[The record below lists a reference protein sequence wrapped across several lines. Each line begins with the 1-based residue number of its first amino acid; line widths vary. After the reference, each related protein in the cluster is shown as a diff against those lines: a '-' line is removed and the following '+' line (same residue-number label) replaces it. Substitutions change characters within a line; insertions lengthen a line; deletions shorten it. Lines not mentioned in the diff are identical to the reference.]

1 VRLGATIVAGA
12 LLAGPAQADSQ
23 AGLRWERNYDVAKK
37 KAKETK
43 KPLLVDFWAE
53 WCTWC
58 HRLDRTTYVDPQ
70 VVKLA
75 EDFIAVKVNT
85 EGTPREAAIALQY
98 DVTSLPTIAFLSPAG
113 HPILRLRGYLGP
125 GQFPESMVEARE
137 LAAKVMGWEAALD
150 KNAKDAAALFGLG
163 RHLYQQE
170 DYEESRELL
179 AAATIGDAS
188 QPVANR
194 KLARLLLGSLT
205 YSYEQ
210 KYEEAEAILKAGL
223 AIEPPHEY
231 DAKLL
236 YVLGKNYLAWGKK
249 TEARAAFQEIVKD
262 HAESPVAEKARE
274 TLVALDRNR

>member
-1 VRLGATIVAGA
+1 
-12 LLAGPAQADSQ
+12 
-23 AGLRWERNYDVAKK
+23 
-37 KAKETK
+37 
-43 KPLLVDFWAE
+43 
-53 WCTWC
+53 
-58 HRLDRTTYVDPQ
+58 
-70 VVKLA
+70 
-75 EDFIAVKVNT
+75 
-85 EGTPREAAIALQY
+85 
-98 DVTSLPTIAFLSPAG
+98 
-113 HPILRLRGYLGP
+113 
-125 GQFPESMVEARE
+125 
-137 LAAKVMGWEAALD
+137 
-150 KNAKDAAALFGLG
+150 
-163 RHLYQQE
+163 
-170 DYEESRELL
+170 
-179 AAATIGDAS
+179 
-188 QPVANR
+188 VANR